1 MLEGDAQPLRVLE
14 ICANQERRIPTVA
27 TTIPDKYKDLV
38 TDKVAFA
45 ELATVMPDGSPQV
58 TPVWF
63 EFKDGAIRI
72 NTALGRR
79 KARNLET
86 NPKVAMAIVD
96 PASPYRYLQI
106 RGHVTRSTQD
116 GADAHIDSL
125 AKRYLNQDKYPFRAP
140 GEVRVI
146 YEIAIDSCHG
156 NG

>member
-1 MLEGDAQPLRVLE
+1 MTAKIP
-14 ICANQERRIPTVA
+14 NQ
-27 TTIPDKYKDLV
+27 YMDLL

-45 ELATVMPDGSPQV
+45 NLATVMPNGSPQV

-63 EFKDGAIRI
+63 EYKAGSIRI
-72 NTALGRR
+72 NTAVGRV
-79 KARNLET
+79 KARNLDN

-96 PASPYRYLQI
+96 PGNPYRYLQI
-106 RGHVTRSTQD
+106 RGHVARSTKD

-125 AKRYLNQDKYPFRAP
+125 AKRYLGQDQYPFRAP

-146 YEIAIDSCHG
+146 YEVAIDSCQG

>member
-1 MLEGDAQPLRVLE
+1 M
-14 ICANQERRIPTVA
+14 A
-27 TTIPDKYKDLV
+27 TTIPDQFKDLV

-96 PASPYRYLQI
+96 PANPYRYLQI

-125 AKRYLNQDKYPFRAP
+125 AKRYLNQDKYPFRGP

>member
-1 MLEGDAQPLRVLE
+1 MA
-14 ICANQERRIPTVA
+14 AKIPE
-27 TTIPDKYKDLV
+27 KYIDLL
-38 TDKVAFA
+38 TDKIAFA

-72 NTALGRR
+72 NTAQGRR
-79 KARNLET
+79 KVRNLET
-86 NPKVAMAIVD
+86 NPKLAMVIVD
-96 PASPYRYLQI
+96 PSNPYRYLQI

-125 AKRYLNQDKYPFRAP
+125 AKRYLGQDKYPFRAP

-146 YEIAIDSCHG
+146 YEIAIDSCQG